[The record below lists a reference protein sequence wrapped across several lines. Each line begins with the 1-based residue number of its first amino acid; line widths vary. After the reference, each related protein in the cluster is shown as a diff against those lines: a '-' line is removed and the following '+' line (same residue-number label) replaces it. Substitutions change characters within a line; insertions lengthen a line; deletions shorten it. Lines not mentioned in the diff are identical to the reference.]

1 MQNGVALGFAAQVEH
16 VLPHFF
22 HAKFCQRE
30 VVHIK
35 NGMMKGNTRLLAVDC
50 QHHAADGN
58 LPSVRAVV
66 FRLVTCVLRYREKAA
81 ARRNKDVRRQ
91 TVVPCLNQTD
101 NIQCVF
107 FRRIVFVPTVVNFFT
122 QFGCQGVLD
131 IELTFFNGNLGGSL
145 DLFAL
150 ELGLLGNNQ

>member
-1 MQNGVALGFAAQVEH
+1 
-16 VLPHFF
+16 
-22 HAKFCQRE
+22 
-30 VVHIK
+30 
-35 NGMMKGNTRLLAVDC
+35 MKGNTGLLAVDC

-66 FRLVTCVLRYREKAA
+66 FRLVTCVLRYWEKAT

-101 NIQCVF
+101 DIQCVF
-107 FRRIVFVPTVVNFFT
+107 FGRIVFVPTVVNFFA
-122 QFGCQGVLD
+122 QFGRQGIFDV
-131 IELTFFNGNLGGSL
+131 ELAFFNGNLGGSL

-150 ELGLLGNNQ
+150 ELGLLGNNQRWCFDIGKGIAYRF